1 MVPIQRNTQLEDH
14 VMYLLVRLTIAILAL
29 SLAPLFVLAAST
41 ASPIATINSASTDGT
56 ASNSVFQ
63 FSVTASTPSNALSTA
78 TELDLTPQLA
88 PQESHRD
95 ATADM

>member
-1 MVPIQRNTQLEDH
+1 
-14 VMYLLVRLTIAILAL
+14 MYQLVRLTIAILAL
-29 SLAPLFVLAAST
+29 APASALAAST
-41 ASPIATINSASTDGT
+41 TSPIATINSASTDGT

-63 FSVTASTPSNALSTA
+63 VSVTASTPSNALSTA